1 MRNAEAKILSCA
13 QMLAERA
20 KLKVQGKKL
29 VFTNGCFDILHAGHV
44 TYLEFSRAQGD
55 CLVLGLNS
63 DASVKRN
70 KGDDRP
76 INSESDRARVMAALE
91 CIDYVVLFDED
102 EPKALIE
109 KIIPDVLVKG
119 EDWAHYVSGREAVEA
134 AGGKVVLAKMVEGR
148 STTGT
153 IEKVLKVYGGKS

>member
-1 MRNAEAKILSCA
+1 MRNAEVKILSCG
-13 QMLAERA
+13 QMLAERE

-44 TYLEFSRAQGD
+44 TYLEFARAQGD
-55 CLVLGLNS
+55 RLVLGLNS

-70 KGDDRP
+70 KGDGRP
-76 INSESDRARVMAALE
+76 INSEADRARVIAALE
-91 CIDYVVLFDED
+91 CIDFVVLFDED

-109 KIIPDVLVKG
+109 KIVPDVLVKG

-153 IEKVLKVYGGKS
+153 IGKVLKVYGENP